1 MAFCRRQACPSP
13 PKIPVSRDFPGDLV
27 VKNLPANAG
36 DTVRSM
42 APGTIPHLAGQES
55 LCATTTEA
63 PTPRACALQQKPVHR
78 NDEQLPLAT
87 TRESLRAAM
96 NTQHN
101 QKNTIAMSRM
111 NSG

>member
-1 MAFCRRQACPSP
+1 M
-13 PKIPVSRDFPGDLV
+13 

-36 DTVRSM
+36 DTVRSL
-42 APGTIPHLAGQES
+42 APGTIPHPAGQES

-63 PTPRACALQQKPVHR
+63 PTPRACALQQEKPVHH

-87 TRESLRAAM
+87 TRGSLRAAT